1 MYIEILYV
9 YVYIFRLL
17 SVYNTVSFPIHLS
30 LSFFIFM
37 IDIMD
42 QSYILVFTD
51 SFILHYTSY
60 ISKIRIFYFFL
71 STKMGA

>member
-1 MYIEILYV
+1 MFI
-9 YVYIFRLL
+9 YIFVRLL
-17 SVYNTVSFPIHLS
+17 YVYNTVSFPIHLS

-51 SFILHYTSY
+51 SFILHYTIF
-60 ISKIRIFYFFL
+60 ISKIRNFLLFF
-71 STKMGA
+71 KAQKWGPEV